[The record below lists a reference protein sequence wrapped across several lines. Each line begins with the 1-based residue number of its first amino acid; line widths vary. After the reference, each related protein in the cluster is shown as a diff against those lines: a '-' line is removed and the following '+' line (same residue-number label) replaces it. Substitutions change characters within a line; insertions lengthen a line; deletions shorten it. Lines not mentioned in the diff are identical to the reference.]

1 MLAFSVNLLFLI
13 LNVSITTKNE
23 VNSIFPKGICMY
35 NFKKNDEM
43 MYFIKHKNS
52 FIIRAENLGI
62 LKLFFLPINTAN
74 LRNTI
79 IAPLKVILNDFS
91 GHVLN

>member
-1 MLAFSVNLLFLI
+1 MLASSVNLLFLI
-13 LNVSITTKNE
+13 LNNVSITTKNE

-35 NFKKNDEM
+35 NFKKIDEM

-62 LKLFFLPINTAN
+62 LKHVFFFFFPPSIQQN
-74 LRNTI
+74 
-79 IAPLKVILNDFS
+79 
-91 GHVLN
+91 